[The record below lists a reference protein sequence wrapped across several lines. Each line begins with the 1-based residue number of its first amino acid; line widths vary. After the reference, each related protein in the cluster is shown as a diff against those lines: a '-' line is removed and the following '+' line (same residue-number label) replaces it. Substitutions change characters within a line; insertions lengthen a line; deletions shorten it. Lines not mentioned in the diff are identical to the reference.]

1 MHADGHRCNDK
12 SRYRLNCFLIVIDRQ
27 WRKRSAHTGRS
38 GTSFRPKG
46 WMLTGWS
53 ALSARRSKNTS
64 SGFIGVHPC
73 SSCEKDAFKQLKKR
87 CNKDG
92 HRWMIKTDTGKI
104 VSLIVIERQWRKRSA
119 HTGGPGARFLP
130 KGWILTG
137 WPASSARRSKD
148 ISSRFISVHQHL
160 SCEKILCNK
169 DARRTPDDLSCSLP
183 NNISSLAETKN
194 DIANCL
200 SQIIELSQ

>member
-1 MHADGHRCNDK
+1 MDTDRNRIGRVVAGLAIRHRCRPC
-12 SRYRLNCFLIVIDRQ
+12 SAACRQ
-27 WRKRSAHTGRS
+27 QRVAQC
-38 GTSFRPKG
+38 PKG
-46 WMLTGWS
+46 WILTGWY

-64 SGFIGVHPC
+64 SGFIGVHLC